1 VVADPVV
8 ADSVVCIGVFDG
20 VHIGHQALIARG
32 RELADELNCQLA
44 VITFNPH
51 PGRVLRP
58 DGAPAELGSLA
69 DRIDWI
75 KNAGADEVIVM
86 PFTPTLATTSPREF
100 AHLALREQ
108 THALAVV
115 VGENFTFGAGAAG
128 SVATLAELGAEMG
141 FVADSL
147 MVADGQE
154 NVSSTRIRRLLS
166 QDGNVSEAA
175 RLLGREYFM
184 RGIVVH
190 GDARGRELGY
200 PTANLA
206 WSADVVVPADGVYAG
221 WLNAQ
226 GDRLP
231 AAISVGTNPQFH
243 GVEARVEA
251 FVIDREGLDL
261 YGQRVAVEFGER
273 LRGQETFDSTE
284 DFVAQMARDVAAAR
298 ALVQGAQ
305 VGW

>member
-1 VVADPVV
+1 MVE
-8 ADSVVCIGVFDG
+8 DSVVCIGVFDG
-20 VHIGHQALIARG
+20 VHIGHQALIAHG
-32 RELADELNCQLA
+32 RVLADELGCKVV

-75 KNAGADEVIVM
+75 KQAGADEVIVM

-115 VGENFTFGAGAAG
+115 VGENFTFGAGATG
-128 SVATLAELGAEMG
+128 SVATLTELGEEMG

-147 MVADGQE
+147 MVSDGQE

-166 QDGNVSEAA
+166 LDGDVAEAA
-175 RLLGREYFM
+175 KLLGRRYFI

-206 WSADVVVPADGVYAG
+206 WSADLVIPADGVYAG
-221 WLNAQ
+221 WLSVQ
-226 GDRLP
+226 GERLL

-243 GVEARVEA
+243 GEDQRIEA

-273 LRGQETFDSTE
+273 LRGQEIFASTE
-284 DFVAQMARDVAAAR
+284 EFVEQMGRDVASTR
-298 ALVQGAQ
+298 ALVEGA
-305 VGW
+305 

>member
-1 VVADPVV
+1 VV

-20 VHIGHQALIARG
+20 VHIGHQALIAHG
-32 RELADELNCQLA
+32 RVLADELGCQVV

-75 KNAGADEVIVM
+75 KQAGADEVIVM
-86 PFTPTLATTSPREF
+86 PFTPTLAATSPREF
-100 AHLALREQ
+100 AHRALREH

-115 VGENFTFGAGAAG
+115 VGENFTFGAGATG
-128 SVATLAELGAEMG
+128 SVATLAELGEEMG
-141 FVADSL
+141 FVAESL
-147 MVADGQE
+147 MVRDGQE
-154 NVSSTRIRRLLS
+154 NVSSTRIRRLLAV
-166 QDGNVSEAA
+166 DGDVAEAA
-175 RLLGREYFM
+175 KLLGRRYFI

-206 WSADVVVPADGVYAG
+206 WSADLVIPADGVYAG
-221 WLNAQ
+221 WLNVR
-226 GDRLP
+226 GERLP

-243 GVEARVEA
+243 GEDQRIEA

-261 YGQRVAVEFGER
+261 YGQRVAMEFAER
-273 LRGQETFDSTE
+273 IRGQETFASTE
-284 DFVAQMARDVAAAR
+284 EFVTQMGRDVALAR
-298 ALVQGAQ
+298 ALVEGA
-305 VGW
+305 

>member
-1 VVADPVV
+1 VVT
-8 ADSVVCIGVFDG
+8 DSVVCIGVFDG
-20 VHIGHQALIARG
+20 VHIGHQALIAHG
-32 RELADELNCQLA
+32 RVLADELGCQVV

-75 KNAGADEVIVM
+75 KQAGADEVIVM
-86 PFTPTLATTSPREF
+86 PFTPTLAATSPREF
-100 AHLALREQ
+100 AHLALREH

-115 VGENFTFGAGAAG
+115 VGENFTFGAGATG
-128 SVATLAELGAEMG
+128 SVSTLAELGEEMG

-147 MVADGQE
+147 MVSDGQE
-154 NVSSTRIRRLLS
+154 NVSSTRIRRLLAL
-166 QDGNVSEAA
+166 DGDVAEAA
-175 RLLGREYFM
+175 KLLGRRYFI

-206 WSADVVVPADGVYAG
+206 WSADLVIPADGVYAG
-221 WLNAQ
+221 WLNVR
-226 GDRLP
+226 GERLP

-243 GVEARVEA
+243 GEDQRIEA
-251 FVIDREGLDL
+251 FVIDRDGLDL
-261 YGQRVAVEFGER
+261 YGQRVAIEFAER
-273 LRGQETFDSTE
+273 IRGQETFASTE
-284 DFVAQMARDVAAAR
+284 DFVTQMGHDVASAR
-298 ALVQGAQ
+298 ALVEEA
-305 VGW
+305 

>member
-1 VVADPVV
+1 VV

-20 VHIGHQALIARG
+20 VHIGHQALIAHG
-32 RELADELNCQLA
+32 RVLADELGCQVV

-75 KNAGADEVIVM
+75 KRAGADEVIVM
-86 PFTPTLATTSPREF
+86 PFTPALAATSPREF
-100 AHLALREQ
+100 AYLALREQ

-115 VGENFTFGAGAAG
+115 VGENFTFGAGATG
-128 SVATLAELGAEMG
+128 SVATLAELGEEMG
-141 FVADSL
+141 FVADTL
-147 MVADGQE
+147 MVMNGQE
-154 NVSSTRIRRLLS
+154 NVSSTRIRRLLAL
-166 QDGNVSEAA
+166 DGDVAEAA
-175 RLLGREYFM
+175 KLLGRRYFI

-206 WSADVVVPADGVYAG
+206 WSADLVIPADGVYAG
-221 WLNAQ
+221 WLIVR
-226 GDRLP
+226 GERLP

-243 GVEARVEA
+243 GEDQRIEA

-273 LRGQETFDSTE
+273 IRGQETFASTE
-284 DFVAQMARDVAAAR
+284 DFVTQMGRDVASAR
-298 ALVQGAQ
+298 ALVEGA
-305 VGW
+305 

>member
-1 VVADPVV
+1 MVAN
-8 ADSVVCIGVFDG
+8 SVVCIGVFDG
-20 VHIGHQALIARG
+20 VHIGHQALIAHG
-32 RELADELNCQLA
+32 RVLADELGCQVV

-75 KNAGADEVIVM
+75 KQAGADEVIVM
-86 PFTPTLATTSPREF
+86 PFTPTLAATSPREF

-115 VGENFTFGAGAAG
+115 VGENFSFGAGATG
-128 SVATLAELGAEMG
+128 SVATLAELGEEMG

-147 MVADGQE
+147 MVMEGQE
-154 NVSSTRIRRLLS
+154 NVSSTRIRRLIAL
-166 QDGNVSEAA
+166 DGDVAEAA
-175 RLLGREYFM
+175 KLLGRHYFI

-206 WSADVVVPADGVYAG
+206 WSADLVIPADGVYAG
-221 WLNAQ
+221 WLNVR
-226 GDRLP
+226 GERLP

-243 GVEARVEA
+243 GEDQRIEA

-273 LRGQETFDSTE
+273 IRGQETFASTE
-284 DFVAQMARDVAAAR
+284 DFVTQMGRDVASAR
-298 ALVQGAQ
+298 ALVEGPQA
-305 VGW
+305 GW

>member
-1 VVADPVV
+1 MV

-20 VHIGHQALIARG
+20 VHIGHQALIAHG
-32 RELADELNCQLA
+32 RVLADELGCQVV

-75 KNAGADEVIVM
+75 KRAGADEVIVM
-86 PFTPTLATTSPREF
+86 PFTPALAATSPREF
-100 AHLALREQ
+100 AYLALREQ

-115 VGENFTFGAGAAG
+115 VGENFTFGAGATG
-128 SVATLAELGAEMG
+128 SVATLAELGEEMG
-141 FVADSL
+141 FVADTL
-147 MVADGQE
+147 MVMNGQE
-154 NVSSTRIRRLLS
+154 NVSSTRIRRLLAL
-166 QDGNVSEAA
+166 DGDVAEAA
-175 RLLGREYFM
+175 KLLGRRYFI

-206 WSADVVVPADGVYAG
+206 WSADLVIPADGVYAG
-221 WLNAQ
+221 WLIVR
-226 GDRLP
+226 GERLP

-243 GVEARVEA
+243 GEDQRIEA

-273 LRGQETFDSTE
+273 IRGQETFASTE
-284 DFVAQMARDVAAAR
+284 DFVTQMGRDVASAR
-298 ALVQGAQ
+298 ALVEGA
-305 VGW
+305 

>member
-1 VVADPVV
+1 VVE
-8 ADSVVCIGVFDG
+8 DSVVCIGVFDG
-20 VHIGHQALIARG
+20 VHVGHQALIAHG
-32 RELADELNCQLA
+32 RALADGLGCKVV

-75 KNAGADEVIVM
+75 KQAGADEVIVM

-100 AHLALREQ
+100 AHFALREQ

-115 VGENFTFGAGAAG
+115 VGENFTFGAGATG
-128 SVATLAELGAEMG
+128 SVATLAELGEEMG

-147 MVADGQE
+147 MVKDGQE
-154 NVSSTRIRRLLS
+154 NVSSTRIRRLLAL
-166 QDGNVSEAA
+166 DGDVAEAA
-175 RLLGREYFM
+175 KLLGRRYFI

-206 WSADVVVPADGVYAG
+206 WSADLVIPADGVYSG
-221 WLNAQ
+221 WLNVQ
-226 GDRLP
+226 GERLP

-243 GVEARVEA
+243 GEDQRIEA

-273 LRGQETFDSTE
+273 IRAQETFDSTE
-284 DFVAQMARDVAAAR
+284 DFVAQMGRDVASAR
-298 ALVQGAQ
+298 ALVTGA
-305 VGW
+305 

>member
-1 VVADPVV
+1 MVT
-8 ADSVVCIGVFDG
+8 DSVVCIGVFDG
-20 VHIGHQALIARG
+20 VHIGHQALIAHG
-32 RELADELNCQLA
+32 RVLADELGCQVV

-75 KNAGADEVIVM
+75 KQAGADEVIVM
-86 PFTPTLATTSPREF
+86 PFTPTLAATSPREF
-100 AHLALREQ
+100 AHLALREH

-115 VGENFTFGAGAAG
+115 VGENFTFGAGATG
-128 SVATLAELGAEMG
+128 SVSTLAELGEEMG

-147 MVADGQE
+147 MVSDGQE
-154 NVSSTRIRRLLS
+154 NVSSTRIRRLLAL
-166 QDGNVSEAA
+166 DGDVAEAA
-175 RLLGREYFM
+175 KLLGRRYFI

-206 WSADVVVPADGVYAG
+206 WSADLVIPADGVYAG
-221 WLNAQ
+221 WLNVR
-226 GDRLP
+226 GERLP

-243 GVEARVEA
+243 GEDQRIEA
-251 FVIDREGLDL
+251 FVIDRDGLDL
-261 YGQRVAVEFGER
+261 YGQRVAIEFAER
-273 LRGQETFDSTE
+273 IRGQETFASTE
-284 DFVAQMARDVAAAR
+284 DFVTQMGHDVASAR
-298 ALVQGAQ
+298 ALVEEA
-305 VGW
+305 

>member
-1 VVADPVV
+1 VVAN
-8 ADSVVCIGVFDG
+8 SVVCIGVFDG
-20 VHIGHQALIARG
+20 VHIGHQALIAHG
-32 RELADELNCQLA
+32 RVLADELGCQVV

-75 KNAGADEVIVM
+75 KQAGADEVIVM
-86 PFTPTLATTSPREF
+86 PFTPTLAATSPREF

-115 VGENFTFGAGAAG
+115 VGENFSFGAGATG
-128 SVATLAELGAEMG
+128 SVATLAELGEEMG

-147 MVADGQE
+147 MVMEGQE
-154 NVSSTRIRRLLS
+154 NVSSTRIRRLIAL
-166 QDGNVSEAA
+166 DGDVAEAA
-175 RLLGREYFM
+175 KLLGRHYFI

-206 WSADVVVPADGVYAG
+206 WSADLVIPADGVYAG
-221 WLNAQ
+221 WLNVR
-226 GDRLP
+226 GERLP

-243 GVEARVEA
+243 GEDQRIEA

-273 LRGQETFDSTE
+273 IRGQETFASTE
-284 DFVAQMARDVAAAR
+284 DFVTQMGRDVASAR
-298 ALVQGAQ
+298 ALVEGPQA
-305 VGW
+305 GW

>member
-1 VVADPVV
+1 
-8 ADSVVCIGVFDG
+8 VCIGVFDG
-20 VHIGHQALIARG
+20 VHIGHQALIAHG
-32 RELADELNCQLA
+32 RVLADELGCQVV

-75 KNAGADEVIVM
+75 KRAGADEVIVM
-86 PFTPTLATTSPREF
+86 PFTPALAATSPREF
-100 AHLALREQ
+100 AYLALREQ

-115 VGENFTFGAGAAG
+115 VGENFTFGAGATG
-128 SVATLAELGAEMG
+128 SVATLAELGEEMG
-141 FVADSL
+141 FVADTL
-147 MVADGQE
+147 MVMNGQE
-154 NVSSTRIRRLLS
+154 NVSSTRIRRLLAL
-166 QDGNVSEAA
+166 DGDVAEAA
-175 RLLGREYFM
+175 KLLGRRYFI

-206 WSADVVVPADGVYAG
+206 WSADLVIPADGVYAG
-221 WLNAQ
+221 WLIVR
-226 GDRLP
+226 GERLP

-243 GVEARVEA
+243 GEDQRIEA

-273 LRGQETFDSTE
+273 IRGQETFASTE
-284 DFVAQMARDVAAAR
+284 DFVTQMGRDVASAR
-298 ALVQGAQ
+298 ALVEGA
-305 VGW
+305 

>member
-1 VVADPVV
+1 VVT
-8 ADSVVCIGVFDG
+8 DSVVCIGVFDG
-20 VHIGHQALIARG
+20 VHIGHQALIAHG
-32 RELADELNCQLA
+32 RVLADELGCQVV

-75 KNAGADEVIVM
+75 KQAGADEVIVM
-86 PFTPTLATTSPREF
+86 PFTPTLAATSPREF
-100 AHLALREQ
+100 AHLALREH

-115 VGENFTFGAGAAG
+115 VGENFTFGAGATG
-128 SVATLAELGAEMG
+128 SVSTLAELGEEMG

-147 MVADGQE
+147 MVSDGQE
-154 NVSSTRIRRLLS
+154 NVSSTRIRRLLAL
-166 QDGNVSEAA
+166 DGDVAEAA
-175 RLLGREYFM
+175 KLLGRRYFI

-206 WSADVVVPADGVYAG
+206 WSADLVIPADGVYAG
-221 WLNAQ
+221 WLNVR
-226 GDRLP
+226 GERLP

-243 GVEARVEA
+243 GEDQRIEA
-251 FVIDREGLDL
+251 FVIDRDGLDL
-261 YGQRVAVEFGER
+261 YGQRVAIEFAER
-273 LRGQETFDSTE
+273 IRGQETFASTE
-284 DFVAQMARDVAAAR
+284 DFVTQMGHDVASAR
-298 ALVQGAQ
+298 ALAEEA
-305 VGW
+305 

>member
-1 VVADPVV
+1 MV

-20 VHIGHQALIARG
+20 VHIGHQALIAHG
-32 RELADELNCQLA
+32 RVLADELGCQVV

-75 KNAGADEVIVM
+75 KQAGADEVIVM
-86 PFTPTLATTSPREF
+86 PFTPTLAATSPREF
-100 AHLALREQ
+100 AHLALREH

-115 VGENFTFGAGAAG
+115 VGENFTFGAGATG
-128 SVATLAELGAEMG
+128 SVATLAELGEEMG

-147 MVADGQE
+147 MVRDGQE
-154 NVSSTRIRRLLS
+154 NVSSTRIRRLLAL
-166 QDGNVSEAA
+166 DGDVAEAA
-175 RLLGREYFM
+175 KLLGRCYFI

-206 WSADVVVPADGVYAG
+206 WSADLVIPADGVYAG
-221 WLNAQ
+221 WLNVR
-226 GDRLP
+226 GERLP

-243 GVEARVEA
+243 GEDQRIEA

-261 YGQRVAVEFGER
+261 YGQRVAIEFAER
-273 LRGQETFDSTE
+273 IRGQETFASTE
-284 DFVAQMARDVAAAR
+284 EFVTQMGLDVALAR
-298 ALVQGAQ
+298 ALIQGA
-305 VGW
+305 

>member
-1 VVADPVV
+1 VV

-20 VHIGHQALIARG
+20 VHIGHQALIAHG
-32 RELADELNCQLA
+32 RVLADELGCQVV

-75 KNAGADEVIVM
+75 KLAGADEVIVM
-86 PFTPTLATTSPREF
+86 PFTPTLAATSPREF
-100 AHLALREQ
+100 AHLALREH

-115 VGENFTFGAGAAG
+115 VGENFTFGAGATG
-128 SVATLAELGAEMG
+128 SVSTLAELGEEMG

-147 MVADGQE
+147 MVRDGQE
-154 NVSSTRIRRLLS
+154 NVSSTRIRRLLAL
-166 QDGNVSEAA
+166 DGDVAEAA
-175 RLLGREYFM
+175 KLLGRRYFI

-206 WSADVVVPADGVYAG
+206 WSADLVIPADGVYAG
-221 WLNAQ
+221 WLNVR
-226 GDRLP
+226 GERLP

-243 GVEARVEA
+243 GEDQRIEA

-261 YGQRVAVEFGER
+261 YGQRVAIEFAER
-273 LRGQETFDSTE
+273 IRGQETFASTE
-284 DFVAQMARDVAAAR
+284 EFVTQMGLDVALAR
-298 ALVQGAQ
+298 ALIQGA
-305 VGW
+305 